1 MSILLSGLF
10 SLISGIPGLLNGLL
24 TYLNKKQDNA
34 LEQFRIGNTNGKEV
48 SIAVVQAEIARQA
61 ALKDIT
67 VNAMSHPIWWVAWG
81 IGVFPVLTYH
91 GCVFWVSTF
100 PGLGWEILKVP
111 ADQAAFGNTVVQWMF
126 GIGGASALV
135 TSVAQS
141 WSKRA

>member
-1 MSILLSGLF
+1 
-10 SLISGIPGLLNGLL
+10 
-24 TYLNKKQDNA
+24 
-34 LEQFRIGNTNGKEV
+34 V
-48 SIAVVQAEIARQA
+48 SIAVVQAELARQA

-67 VNAMSHPIWWVAWG
+67 LNAMSHPIWWVAWG

-91 GCVFWVSTF
+91 ACVFWVSTF
-100 PGLGWEILKVP
+100 PGLGWEVLKVP
-111 ADQAAFGNTVVQWMF
+111 AEQSAFGNTVVQWMF